1 MQTLMEKE
9 IFEIPESIKSCLD
22 YNRGMF
28 DEIKECIN
36 KKEIKFIMI
45 AARGTSDHAG
55 EYFKYIAESTIGLP
69 VILAA
74 PSITTMY
81 NSQYKL
87 EDALVIGISQ
97 SGMAAD
103 VIEVVENGNKSG
115 ALTIGITNNLES
127 NLAKAAQ
134 KHLFCNCGEEK
145 SVAATKTFV
154 SQLTLLAKLA
164 CEIKGK
170 CNIDDEIKNTAENI
184 NIILEKKDEI
194 FNTAKSFASMESCFT
209 LSRGYNYPIAKESAL
224 KLQECTYVEAK
235 SYSTSDFMHGPIAM
249 IDEQS
254 NCFIY
259 SNESRFADELI
270 SSAKKIKEYGAK
282 LIVFTNESKLLDL
295 GDVSIEVPKADIDM
309 LSPFYMAVAIQLFAC
324 GLSEAKGINPDM
336 PRHLKKVTITK

>member
-9 IFEIPESIKSCLD
+9 IFEIPKSIKVCID
-22 YNRGMF
+22 YNQDMF
-28 DEIKECIN
+28 NEIKMCIGE
-36 KKEIKFIMI
+36 KDIKFIMI

-55 EYFKYIAESTIGLP
+55 EYFKYVAESTIGLP

-74 PSITTMY
+74 PSVTTMY

-127 NLAKAAQ
+127 NLAKAVQ

-164 CEIKGK
+164 CEIKGE
-170 CNIDDEIKNTAENI
+170 CNIDDEIKNAAQNI
-184 NIILEKKDEI
+184 NKILDKKDEI
-194 FNTAKSFASMESCFT
+194 FSTARLFTGMKSCFT

-235 SYSTSDFMHGPIAM
+235 SYSISDFMHGPIAM

-259 SNESRFADELI
+259 SNESRFSDELMTGI
-270 SSAKKIKEYGAK
+270 KMIKEYGAK
-282 LIVFTNESKLLDL
+282 VIVFSDDKKMLDF
-295 GDVSIEVPKADIDM
+295 GDVSIEVIKSDTDM

-324 GLSEAKGINPDM
+324 GLADAKGINPDK